1 MLLRNLRSFNHAHVK
16 KLLDMAANDRTPL
29 LGDKPLVYT
38 EDEQDQYASRISSAD
53 SQLTALAEELG
64 FRADALSKD
73 STEIRDKDSSFW
85 RKRNG
90 PVVTVTREQLDELQT
105 ALENTSDLL
114 RQVSMNS
121 LEFEALSKQR
131 IGRPHRIP
139 KRITNNLLL
148 LTVVWQVLN
157 IAAVSIAEAFESQSK
172 GPDKPEEK
180 SIFLAS
186 VIIIALFQLLNLV
199 LVSFT
204 TIKLTKQIMHQTVT
218 KSFLAQSFLSTILL
232 YAGLYTLVYKFDH
245 NSFELHNPSATATAL
260 RTPLVFFKMTF
271 FSISTATLC
280 GIASVVPGLWPAQ
293 LIASVQMI
301 MSYLYFA
308 SVLYLAIHPNKSDL
322 KWRIISRSSSGA
334 RSQNGSGNQGIV

>member
-1 MLLRNLRSFNHAHVK
+1 
-16 KLLDMAANDRTPL
+16 MAANDRTPL

-131 IGRPHRIP
+131 IGRLI
-139 KRITNNLLL
+139 NN
-148 LTVVWQVLN
+148 
-157 IAAVSIAEAFESQSK
+157 
-172 GPDKPEEK
+172 
-180 SIFLAS
+180 
-186 VIIIALFQLLNLV
+186 
-199 LVSFT
+199 
-204 TIKLTKQIMHQTVT
+204 
-218 KSFLAQSFLSTILL
+218 
-232 YAGLYTLVYKFDH
+232 
-245 NSFELHNPSATATAL
+245 
-260 RTPLVFFKMTF
+260 
-271 FSISTATLC
+271 C
-280 GIASVVPGLWPAQ
+280 
-293 LIASVQMI
+293 
-301 MSYLYFA
+301 
-308 SVLYLAIHPNKSDL
+308 
-322 KWRIISRSSSGA
+322 
-334 RSQNGSGNQGIV
+334 

>member
-131 IGRPHRIP
+131 IGRLI
-139 KRITNNLLL
+139 NN
-148 LTVVWQVLN
+148 
-157 IAAVSIAEAFESQSK
+157 
-172 GPDKPEEK
+172 
-180 SIFLAS
+180 
-186 VIIIALFQLLNLV
+186 
-199 LVSFT
+199 
-204 TIKLTKQIMHQTVT
+204 
-218 KSFLAQSFLSTILL
+218 
-232 YAGLYTLVYKFDH
+232 
-245 NSFELHNPSATATAL
+245 
-260 RTPLVFFKMTF
+260 
-271 FSISTATLC
+271 C
-280 GIASVVPGLWPAQ
+280 
-293 LIASVQMI
+293 
-301 MSYLYFA
+301 
-308 SVLYLAIHPNKSDL
+308 
-322 KWRIISRSSSGA
+322 
-334 RSQNGSGNQGIV
+334 